1 MKTDLLFDTLE
12 DLLAYERRTILAGDL
27 DRLPPLLHE
36 KERMIHAISAVNAAS
51 SDRID
56 HIRSLIAYNRSLL
69 DSALDGMRAA
79 MRRLGTRQHARHTLS
94 TYDNTGA
101 RNDIC
106 HVDHRLEQRR

>member
-1 MKTDLLFDTLE
+1 MQTDPLFDTLE
-12 DLLAYERRTILAGDL
+12 DLLAYERRAILEGDL
-27 DRLPPLLHE
+27 DTLPSLLRE
-36 KERMIHAISAVNAAS
+36 KERMIQAISVLNAAS
-51 SDRID
+51 SKRID

-69 DSALDGMRAA
+69 DSALEGMRAA
-79 MRRLGTRQHARHTLS
+79 LQRLGTRQHARHTLS